1 MSSAAAPAGH
11 PETMSTATTL
21 RPTPHQ
27 AQSALQREL
36 AHVALLHEERRANPQ
51 LARALEQLSLWQS
64 LRLGRT
70 YADLESQPRYADAV
84 EFFDSD
90 LYGNVDFARR
100 DADIARAAPIIGR
113 TLPNRAI
120 AVVAQAVEV
129 HALSQELDRA
139 LLARLPNLDG
149 RFSVAD
155 YCRAYR
161 RMNNRAGRERQIQ
174 LIIDVGTELDRL
186 VRKPLLKTAL
196 MMMRQPARLAGMVVL
211 HDFLER
217 GYRAF
222 RKMNGAGEFLA
233 TIASRETAL
242 MEAIFD
248 GENAP
253 FADPMVT
260 PEG

>member
-1 MSSAAAPAGH
+1 
-11 PETMSTATTL
+11 
-21 RPTPHQ
+21 
-27 AQSALQREL
+27 
-36 AHVALLHEERRANPQ
+36 
-51 LARALEQLSLWQS
+51 
-64 LRLGRT
+64 
-70 YADLESQPRYADAV
+70 
-84 EFFDSD
+84 
-90 LYGNVDFARR
+90 
-100 DADIARAAPIIGR
+100 
-113 TLPNRAI
+113 
-120 AVVAQAVEV
+120 
-129 HALSQELDRA
+129 
-139 LLARLPNLDG
+139 
-149 RFSVAD
+149 
-155 YCRAYR
+155 
-161 RMNNRAGRERQIQ
+161 
-174 LIIDVGTELDRL
+174 
-186 VRKPLLKTAL
+186 